1 MLELSDHELRVL
13 GVLLEKQRTTPDD
26 YPLTTNSV
34 MRACNQS
41 TSRDPI
47 VRYEVGEVE
56 AALRSLRERDLT
68 RVVHSTSN
76 RSAKH
81 RHVLDEVLRFDEAGQ
96 AVLCLLMLR
105 GPQTIGELKTRSP
118 RLHPFADL
126 AEVQATLEDLAAR
139 DEPLV
144 AVSARRPGH
153 KEVRWFHLLG
163 VGGHEPPEPAGRD
176 DWTVRDTAGRAGL
189 APPDADQ
196 GREPV
201 AAEPYGSGAG
211 SASPAV
217 ELLEARVADLE
228 AELQDVR
235 TDLAEL
241 RDRLDRLF

>member
-1 MLELSDHELRVL
+1 MLELSDHEVRVL

-56 AALRSLRERDLT
+56 AALRSLRERNLT
-68 RVVHSTSN
+68 RVVHSPSN
-76 RSAKH
+76 RAAKH
-81 RHVLDEVLRFDEAGQ
+81 RHVLDEVLRFEEAGQ

-105 GPQTIGELKTRSP
+105 GPQTVGELKTRSP

-144 AVSARRPGH
+144 AVSGRRPGH

-163 VGGHEPPEPAGRD
+163 VGGAEPPEPAERYERPFRD
-176 DWTVRDTAGRAGL
+176 QPADAGGRAG
-189 APPDADQ
+189 PTPDVDPGRAD
-196 GREPV
+196 
-201 AAEPYGSGAG
+201 
-211 SASPAV
+211 
-217 ELLEARVADLE
+217 LEARVAELE

-235 TDLAEL
+235 AELADL

>member
-1 MLELSDHELRVL
+1 
-13 GVLLEKQRTTPDD
+13 
-26 YPLTTNSV
+26 

-56 AALRSLRERDLT
+56 TALRSLRERNLT
-68 RVVHSTSN
+68 RVVHSPSN
-76 RSAKH
+76 RAAKH

-105 GPQTIGELKTRSP
+105 GPQTVGELKTRSP

-126 AEVQATLEDLAAR
+126 NEVQATLEDLAAR

-144 AVSARRPGH
+144 AVTARRPGH

-163 VGGHEPPEPAGRD
+163 TGGAEPPEPAEQPYRD
-176 DWTVRDTAGRAGL
+176 VA
-189 APPDADQ
+189 APEADRV
-196 GREPV
+196 GPERV
-201 AAEPYGSGAG
+201 AAEPYGPTAEH
-211 SASPAV
+211 A
-217 ELLEARVADLE
+217 LLEERVAVLE

-235 TDLAEL
+235 TELAEL
-241 RDRLDRLF
+241 RDRFDQLF